1 MFERRHVEELLRIN
15 GVPLTAPD
23 EEIKSVLI
31 SARWHE
37 QDVETAMTILRENTT
52 SHKTHVDTLQK
63 MFRTDEKLKPE
74 TISALLGVDIDIES
88 GSIRTLAQ
96 QRKRSLTPGQGVQI
110 AILST
115 VLSSACVLGAMWFTH
130 AGLFH
135 ITMVR

>member
-37 QDVETAMTILRENTT
+37 KDVETAMTVLRENTI
-52 SHKTHVDTLQK
+52 SHETHLDTLQK
-63 MFRTDEKLKPE
+63 MFRTDAKLKPE
-74 TISALLGVDIDIES
+74 TISALLGVDIDIAS
-88 GSIRTLAQ
+88 GTIKTTEQL
-96 QRKRSLTPGQGVQI
+96 RKRSLTLGQCIHI
-110 AILST
+110 AVLSI
-115 VLSSACVLGAMWFTH
+115 VLSSVCVLGAMWFEH

-135 ITMVR
+135 ITMR